1 MYSIIIGVYINVI
14 LDIYIKHVIIK
25 MISEEKKALFNKVRS
40 ELGAPVRKVELTDDQ
55 LCDLLDNAVQ
65 DYAERA
71 YSFIVEANW
80 ANFYGK
86 NLTNI
91 DLAWAFS
98 VRTLDLAKDY
108 SYYFSKEVGLQ
119 QRGPW
124 ELKKDFV
131 KLECGRQVYSIPAGR
146 EINKVMWVTPPTT
159 DAAMWANYGGLGVQF
174 GGGVMGQMGLG
185 SATAFGG
192 MGSAYG
198 MGVGI
203 WALPAYDVALMA
215 ADMKTKNEFLRS
227 DLVYKVTAGPNGT
240 HLLHLMSTPGSP
252 LTFGLGGHN
261 LYSLN
266 NCTCWYTYYDVSG
279 NEDECRKNNIG
290 DILMT
295 PDQIPLEKMDFEYL
309 NAPTQ
314 NIVRKLLTAKAARTL
329 SFIRGK
335 FTGAINMLNSTLT
348 LDYAQFAT
356 FADNLET
363 KTLEDL
369 DKRLEN
375 LSPYKVMENQANM
388 VKNMIEIKKGTPLPI
403 MVI

>member
-1 MYSIIIGVYINVI
+1 MVS
-14 LDIYIKHVIIK
+14 DIQK
-25 MISEEKKALFNKVRS
+25 ELFSSVKS
-40 ELGAPVRKVELTDDQ
+40 ELGSPVRKVELTDDQ
-55 LCDLLDNAVQ
+55 LCMLLKNATQ
-65 DYAERA
+65 DYAERVQF
-71 YSFIVEANW
+71 FITEANW
-80 ANFYGK
+80 ANLYGK
-86 NLTNI
+86 NLSNM
-91 DLAWAFS
+91 DLAWAMS

-119 QRGPW
+119 QRGNW

-146 EINKVMWVTPPTT
+146 EINKVMWITPPTT
-159 DAAMWANYGGLGVQF
+159 DAAMWANYGGLGVSF

-227 DLVYKVTAGPNGT
+227 DLIYKVTAGPDGT

-252 LTFGLGGHN
+252 FTFGLGGHN
-261 LYSLN
+261 MYSLN
-266 NCTCWYTYYDVSG
+266 NCTCWYTYYDVNG
-279 NEDECRKNNIG
+279 NEDECRKDNIG
-290 DILMT
+290 DILLT
-295 PDQIPLEKMDFEYL
+295 PDQLPLEKMDYEYL

-329 SFIRGK
+329 SFVRGK
-335 FTGAINMLNSTLT
+335 FSGQINMIASPVTMDYGMFST
-348 LDYAQFAT
+348 YA
-356 FADNLET
+356 DKLEE

-375 LSPYKVMENQANM
+375 LSPYKVMENQANL
-388 VKNMIEIKKGTPLPI
+388 VENMIKAKKGIPLPI

>member
-1 MYSIIIGVYINVI
+1 MVS
-14 LDIYIKHVIIK
+14 DIQK
-25 MISEEKKALFNKVRS
+25 ELFSSVKS
-40 ELGAPVRKVELTDDQ
+40 ELGSPVRKVELTDDQ
-55 LCDLLDNAVQ
+55 LCMLLKNATQ
-65 DYAERA
+65 DYAERVQF
-71 YSFIVEANW
+71 FITEANW
-80 ANFYGK
+80 ANLYGK
-86 NLTNI
+86 NLSNM
-91 DLAWAFS
+91 DLAWAMS

-119 QRGPW
+119 QRGNW

-146 EINKVMWVTPPTT
+146 EINKVMWITPPTT
-159 DAAMWANYGGLGVQF
+159 DAAMWANYGGLGVSF

-227 DLVYKVTAGPNGT
+227 DLIYKVTAGPDGT

-252 LTFGLGGHN
+252 FTFGLGGHN
-261 LYSLN
+261 MYSLN
-266 NCTCWYTYYDVSG
+266 NCTCWYTYYDVNG
-279 NEDECRKNNIG
+279 NEDECRKDNIG
-290 DILMT
+290 DILLT
-295 PDQIPLEKMDFEYL
+295 PDQLPLEKMDYEYL

-314 NIVRKLLTAKAARTL
+314 NIVRKLLTAKAARAL
-329 SFIRGK
+329 SFVRGK
-335 FTGAINMLNSTLT
+335 FSGQINMIASPVTMDYGMFST
-348 LDYAQFAT
+348 YA
-356 FADNLET
+356 DKLEE

-375 LSPYKVMENQANM
+375 LSPYKVMENQANL
-388 VKNMIEIKKGTPLPI
+388 VENMIKAKKGIPLPI